1 MDRNPALP
9 IKVLVVEG
17 GDSGSGPVGDALASA
32 GDEHLEITRA
42 ASVADALPMLE
53 HGNFHATLLD
63 VAQTGDEG
71 LGVLARL
78 RATAPDAP
86 VIVMTEPSGDPVA
99 LNAIRCGAQ
108 DAFIKGDSSP
118 RAIGRMIRNAVERHR
133 MLAELIRSSEREHF
147 LATHDSLTGLVNRF
161 EFQQML
167 ETSLERAIRRR
178 EPLSLLFVGLDRFK
192 TINETLGRPAGD
204 EILRR
209 VAQRLTASMRTSDV
223 VGRIGSDEFMVMLS
237 SVTRD
242 HDPARVSQTLIEK
255 LSKPYRVAEQE
266 CWVTASIGIA
276 VFPRDGKKP
285 DVLVQNAEAAM
296 YAAKAGGANR
306 HHYYAEYMNKVAV
319 ERLDVEKRLRAAIE
333 RGELRLHFQPQ
344 IDVSAGEIVGA
355 EALLRWQD
363 PDRGLIAPAEI
374 IPIAEETGLII
385 PIGEWVVRRACETA
399 VGWGRRNG
407 RELQVGVN
415 VSSRQLAQKGFAEV
429 VARALEETGLEPSRL
444 DVEITESCILET
456 QGLTMATLKALRRL
470 GVRISIDDFGTGYS
484 SLVALKNLPIDELK
498 IDREFVRNI
507 TTDEADA
514 SITTAL
520 VSMAKGCRLTA
531 IAEGV
536 ETEDQMRFLYSHG
549 CSHMQGYLFS
559 KPIAPEEFAVQL
571 IADEPAW
578 NAPLEH
584 VPV

>member
-1 MDRNPALP
+1 MDENPASP
-9 IKVLVVEG
+9 IRVLVVEG
-17 GDSGSGPVGDALASA
+17 GDSGSGPVGDALASV
-32 GDEHLEITRA
+32 GDGHLEVARA

-53 HGNFHATLLD
+53 HGSFHATLLD

-71 LGVLARL
+71 LGALARL

-86 VIVMTEPSGDPVA
+86 VIVMTESSGDPVA

-108 DAFIKGDSSP
+108 DSFIKGETDP
-118 RAIGRMIRNAVERHR
+118 RAIDRMIRNAVERHR
-133 MLAELIRSSEREHF
+133 MLAELIRSREREHF

-161 EFQQML
+161 EFQQL
-167 ETSLERAIRRR
+167 LRTSLARAIRSR
-178 EPLSLLFVGLDRFK
+178 EPLALLFVGLDRFK
-192 TINETLGRPAGD
+192 KINETLGRPAGD
-204 EILRR
+204 EVLQR
-209 VAQRLTASMRTSDV
+209 VAERITSSMRTSDV
-223 VGRIGSDEFMVMLS
+223 AARIGSDEFMVMLS

-242 HDPARVSQTLIEK
+242 HGPARAAQTLLEK
-255 LSKPYRVAEQE
+255 LSEPYRVAERD

-276 VFPRDGKKP
+276 VFPRDGKKL
-285 DVLVQNAEAAM
+285 DVLIHNAETAM

-319 ERLDVEKRLRAAIE
+319 ERLEVEKRLRTAIE
-333 RGELRLHFQPQ
+333 RGEFRLHFQPQ
-344 IDVSAGEIVGA
+344 IDVAAGEISGA

-374 IPIAEETGLII
+374 IPVAEETGLIV
-385 PIGEWVVRRACETA
+385 PIGEWVVRTACEYA
-399 VGWGRRNG
+399 VLWGRRNG

-429 VARALEETGLEPSRL
+429 VARVLAETGLKPSRL
-444 DVEITESCILET
+444 DLEITESCILET

-507 TTDEADA
+507 TSDEADA
-514 SITTAL
+514 TITTAL
-520 VSMAKGCRLTA
+520 ITMARGCRLTA

-536 ETEDQMRFLYSHG
+536 ETHEQMQFLYSHG

-559 KPIAPEEFAVQL
+559 KPIAAEEFAVQL
-571 IADEPAW
+571 DADEPPW

>member
-1 MDRNPALP
+1 MDRNPAMP
-9 IKVLVVEG
+9 IRVLVVEG
-17 GDSGSGPVGDALASA
+17 GDLGSGPVGDALASA
-32 GDEHLEITRA
+32 GDGHLEVTRA
-42 ASVADALPMLE
+42 ASIADALPMLE
-53 HGNFHATLLD
+53 HGSFHATLLD
-63 VAQTGDEG
+63 IAQTSGDG
-71 LGVLARL
+71 LGAVARL
-78 RATAPDAP
+78 RATAWDAP
-86 VIVMTEPSGDPVA
+86 VILMTESSGDPVA
-99 LNAIRCGAQ
+99 QNPIGCGAQ
-108 DAFIKGDSSP
+108 DSFIKGEASP
-118 RAIGRMIRNAVERHR
+118 RAIGRIIRNAVERHQI
-133 MLAELIRSSEREHF
+133 LAELIRSSEREHF
-147 LATHDSLTGLVNRF
+147 LATHDSLTGLVNRC
-161 EFQQML
+161 ELQQML
-167 ETSLERAIRRR
+167 QTSLARAIRSR
-178 EPLSLLFVGLDRFK
+178 EPLALLHVGLDRFK
-192 TINETLGRPAGD
+192 KINETLGRPAGD
-204 EILRR
+204 ELLQK
-209 VAQRLTASMRTSDV
+209 VAERLTSSMRTSDV
-223 VGRIGSDEFMVMLS
+223 VARFGSDEFMVMLS

-255 LSKPYRVAEQE
+255 LSKSYRVAEQD

-285 DVLVQNAEAAM
+285 DVLIHNAETAM

-319 ERLDVEKRLRAAIE
+319 ERLEVENRLRTAIE
-333 RGELRLHFQPQ
+333 RGELHLHFQPQ
-344 IDVSAGEIVGA
+344 IDISAGEIVGA

-374 IPIAEETGLII
+374 IPVAEETGLII
-385 PIGEWVVRRACETA
+385 PIGDWVVRRACETA

-407 RELQVGVN
+407 RDLRVGVN

-429 VARALEETGLEPSRL
+429 VARVLEETGLEPSRL
-444 DVEITESCILET
+444 DLEITESCILET

-514 SITTAL
+514 TIATAL
-520 VSMAKGCRLTA
+520 VTMARGCRLTA

-536 ETEDQMRFLYSHG
+536 ETEEQMQFLYSHG

-559 KPIAPEEFAVQL
+559 KPIASGEFAVQL

-584 VPV
+584 VPD